1 MFGSE
6 VTCGLSMWLGEGG
19 SCCGILCHVMRCC
32 AMSVVSCRARWCNVM
47 SCNWMEWDGM
57 WLCDAVIWE
66 MMCCELWRTHVPAKP
81 WRRPFQCDSNARSN
95 AGMQDKRRL
104 RRAHVTELAF
114 RLQDT
119 SSMYHKVCVLSSM

>member
-1 MFGSE
+1 
-6 VTCGLSMWLGEGG
+6 MWLGEGG
-19 SCCGILCHVMRCC
+19 SCCGILCHVMRCG

-81 WRRPFQCDSNARSN
+81 WRRPFPNAIPMRGQTLGCKTKEDCGEPMSQN
-95 AGMQDKRRL
+95 
-104 RRAHVTELAF
+104 
-114 RLQDT
+114 
-119 SSMYHKVCVLSSM
+119 